1 MDATDE
7 LTIVRL
13 GPGDAA
19 GGLALSSEAHWNQ
32 NEADWTFF
40 LSKAIVY
47 GIRAPDCR
55 LIATAALMP
64 YSASDAWISM
74 VLVTASWRRRGL
86 ATRLV
91 DECLNTANRLG
102 VTCWLD
108 ATPAGVAVYG
118 PLGFTPTIQLQRL
131 RLDRPAAATTGAP
144 PLPQGRLGDFITCDI
159 SAMGFDR
166 RMLLAEL
173 AGRPTSRLI
182 SNGDALALIRD
193 GRTARHI
200 GPVFADGPAHAL
212 KMVRGIAANETN
224 PLLIDAVASQ
234 DDFVKGLTDAGWT
247 VERPFQRM
255 RFGRATAQGDEP
267 PFAVTGPEY
276 G

>member
-1 MDATDE
+1 MAATDD
-7 LTIVRL
+7 LVIVQL
-13 GPGDAA
+13 GPEDAA

-32 NEADWTFF
+32 IEADWTFF
-40 LSKAIVY
+40 LSKGTVF
-47 GIRAPDCR
+47 GIRSPDHH

-64 YSASDAWISM
+64 YGARDAWISL
-74 VLVTASWRRRGL
+74 VLVTAGWRRRGL

-91 DECLNTANRLG
+91 DECLDHASRLG

-108 ATPAGVAVYG
+108 ATPAGAAVYG
-118 PLGFTPTIQLQRL
+118 PLGFTPTIELRRL
-131 RLDRPAAATTGAP
+131 CLDRPPAVTGP

-166 RMLLAEL
+166 RNLLEEI
-173 AGRPTSRLI
+173 AGRPGSRLV
-182 SNGDALALIRD
+182 SNGDALALVRN

-200 GPVFADGPAHAL
+200 GPVFADKPAHSL
-212 KMVRGIAANETN
+212 KIVCDIAASETG
-224 PLLIDAVASQ
+224 PVLIDAVTTQHA
-234 DDFVKGLTDAGWT
+234 FLEGLAENGWS

-255 RFGRATAQGDEP
+255 RFGRATSEGDEP
-267 PFAVTGPEY
+267 PFAVAGPEY

>member
-1 MDATDE
+1 MDATDD
-7 LTIVRL
+7 LTIVQL
-13 GPGDAA
+13 GPEDAA
-19 GGLALSSEAHWNQ
+19 GGLALSSEAQWNQ
-32 NEADWTFF
+32 DEADWNFF
-40 LSKAIVY
+40 LSKAIVF
-47 GIRAPDCR
+47 GVHAPDRR

-91 DECLNTANRLG
+91 DECLSSANRLG

-108 ATPAGVAVYG
+108 ATPAGAAVYG
-118 PLGFTPTIQLQRL
+118 PFGFAPTIQLQRL
-131 RLDRPAAATTGAP
+131 RLDRPPVVTGP
-144 PLPQGRLGDFITCDI
+144 PLPQGKLGDLVTCDI

-166 RMLLAEL
+166 RTLLEEL
-173 AGRPTSRLI
+173 AGRPGSRLV
-182 SNGDALALIRD
+182 SNGDALALVRN

-200 GPVFADGPAHAL
+200 GPVFADCPAHAL
-212 KMVRGIAANETN
+212 KMVRDIAASESG
-224 PLLIDAVASQ
+224 PLLIDAVASHEV
-234 DDFVKGLTDAGWT
+234 FFKGLTEAGWT

-255 RFGRATAQGDEP
+255 RFRRATTQGDEP
-267 PFAVTGPEY
+267 PFAVAGPEY

>member
-1 MDATDE
+1 MGATDD
-7 LTIVRL
+7 LIIAQL
-13 GPGDAA
+13 GPDDAA

-32 NEADWTFF
+32 NEADWTF
-40 LSKAIVY
+40 LLGKATVF
-47 GIRAPDCR
+47 GIRAPDRR

-64 YSASDAWISM
+64 YGRSDAWISM
-74 VLVTASWRRRGL
+74 VLVTSSWRRRSL

-91 DECLNTANRLG
+91 DECLRSASRLG

-108 ATPAGVAVYG
+108 ATPAGAAVYG
-118 PLGFTPTIQLQRL
+118 PLGFTPTIQLRRL
-131 RLDRPAAATTGAP
+131 RLDPPPVAMAGP
-144 PLPQGRLGDFITCDI
+144 PLPSGKLGDFITCDI
-159 SAMGFDR
+159 STMGFDR
-166 RMLLAEL
+166 RILLEEL
-173 AGRPTSRLI
+173 AGRAGSRLV
-182 SNGDALALIRD
+182 SNGDALALVRD

-212 KMVRGIAANETN
+212 KMVRDIAANESG

-234 DDFVKGLTDAGWT
+234 DGFVNGLADAGWT

-255 RFGRATAQGDEP
+255 RFGRARTHGDEP
-267 PFAVTGPEY
+267 PFAVAGPEY